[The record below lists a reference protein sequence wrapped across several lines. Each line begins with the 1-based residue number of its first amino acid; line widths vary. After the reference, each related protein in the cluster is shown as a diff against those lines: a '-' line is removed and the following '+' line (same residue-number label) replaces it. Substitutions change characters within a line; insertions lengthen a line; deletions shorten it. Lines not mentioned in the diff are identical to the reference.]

1 MMTTGPSQQLEKWNR
16 LKDRL
21 QQLEQL
27 TASFVKHQENLRKTL
42 NERNKQALDEMN
54 IFSLQ
59 RRLSFQSRLKEH
71 FEKTEQ
77 ILIAK
82 RRVQRSYNNSVSP
95 MKPRPPASH
104 LS

>member
-59 RRLSFQSRLKEH
+59 RRLSFQSRLK
-71 FEKTEQ
+71 
-77 ILIAK
+77 
-82 RRVQRSYNNSVSP
+82 VRSFSFLSFLYP
-95 MKPRPPASH
+95 FMTH
-104 LS
+104 LWFFIQ